1 MMRRGAG
8 RVGVDRV
15 PSYQTEVEALAALV
29 EQARPGD
36 VVGLMC
42 HEERQGVYEW
52 LAGQG
57 FSVDS
62 PETLREK
69 VRVASER

>member
-1 MMRRGAG
+1 
-8 RVGVDRV
+8 
-15 PSYQTEVEALAALV
+15 
-29 EQARPGD
+29 
-36 VVGLMC
+36 MC
-42 HEERQGVYEW
+42 HEDRQGVYEW